1 MRLYIGL
8 KRNRQFFIWCVLF
21 LLLYTKISAQTIDAG
36 KDTAIC
42 IGDSIKLGGKPIVA
56 YGTPSSYSWTS
67 AASSTAFST
76 DSTPTVSP
84 TQTTKYY
91 LDVTYSSGIIRDSV
105 TISIYQLCSQ

>member
-21 LLLYTKISAQTIDAG
+21 LLLHTKISAQTIDAG

-56 YGTPSSYSWTS
+56 SMSYS
-67 AASSTAFST
+67 F
-76 DSTPTVSP
+76 DIDGRR
-84 TQTTKYY
+84 QTGGRKGSRYRN
-91 LDVTYSSGIIRDSV
+91 DIQCPMDFGIRF
-105 TISIYQLCSQ
+105 